1 MANRAQNTGRA
12 TAGGKTDRR
21 QGLCRPH
28 GRREGVKKYRLDC
41 QCGATLPVGGG
52 QAGDQVSCTA
62 CGQTLAV
69 PTLRELSQLP
79 VVADSVAGNQ
89 RSWDLSKGL
98 LLLGGLL
105 AVLSWGAAAWLRM
118 PVESPVDPDLIRKS
132 VMESSDAEIYDAW
145 KNHFSTSTV
154 SRAPMVV
161 EKLFAQS
168 VQLKQGLS
176 VALLISGGV
185 GAAIGL
191 AGAAGV
197 GRRRG

>member
-1 MANRAQNTGRA
+1 M
-12 TAGGKTDRR
+12 
-21 QGLCRPH
+21 
-28 GRREGVKKYRLDC
+28 KKYRLDC

-52 QAGDQVSCTA
+52 QAGDQLACTA
-62 CGQTLAV
+62 CGRTLAI

-79 VVADSVAGNQ
+79 VVEDSNPRNQ
-89 RSWDLSKGL
+89 RSWDFSKGL
-98 LLLGGLL
+98 LLVGSLL
-105 AVLSWGAAAWLRM
+105 AAVSWGAAAWLRM
-118 PVESPVDPDLIRKS
+118 PVESPVDPEMIRKN
-132 VMESSDAEIYDAW
+132 VMESSDAEIYTAW
-145 KNHFSTSTV
+145 KNHFSAGTV
-154 SRAPMVV
+154 SRAPLVI

-176 VALLISGGV
+176 VALLIGGGV